1 MLAQMLPICDKHLLH
16 ILYGG
21 VAHVCTAP
29 WRLLLLLCCQGL
41 IHVSELLAPSHLV
54 EGEEAEDEAEAYT
67 EVDNID
73 PAAYYKVRLV
83 VGSSGNGCN
92 KQPQ

>member
-1 MLAQMLPICDKHLLH
+1 M
-16 ILYGG
+16 
-21 VAHVCTAP
+21 
-29 WRLLLLLCCQGL
+29 
-41 IHVSELLAPSHLV
+41 SELLAPSHLV